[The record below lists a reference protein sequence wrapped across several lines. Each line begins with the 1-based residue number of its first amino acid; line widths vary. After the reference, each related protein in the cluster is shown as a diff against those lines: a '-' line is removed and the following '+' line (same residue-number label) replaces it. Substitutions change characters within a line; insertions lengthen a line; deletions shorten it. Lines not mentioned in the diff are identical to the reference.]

1 MKKLI
6 EYEIAENYINKPVN
20 TEKLLKTFTDNGGKH
35 QDYKTGK
42 EYYEYIAYC
51 NNFDEEEWEIVRLT
65 DALFDKWDYE
75 GIDFRVYLHI
85 ENDKITECTISKFK
99 YTGGYHGRPSVHVL
113 SPTQQEIRI
122 FRRLMDYITT

>member
-1 MKKLI
+1 MKKLN
-6 EYEIAENYINKPVN
+6 ECEIAQSYIRKVANK
-20 TEKLLKTFTDNGGKH
+20 ERLEKTFTDNGGKH
-35 QDYKTGK
+35 QNYRTGR

-51 NNFDEEEWEIVRLT
+51 NNFDEEEWNLFGLT
-65 DALFDKWDYE
+65 DALYDKWDYG

-122 FRRLMDYITT
+122 FRRIMDYITT